1 MKRLIITIVIIIII
15 YYFYNKDINIKTTY
29 KQLIKPPISSE
40 FKKNDYN
47 DLTKFIYKIQ
57 TYYYYNPQTF
67 EEIIKHLEIFII
79 LYKSVKL
86 DNTIAGQYYDLMND
100 RRELI
105 LNNLMSYF
113 INLPVYKDQFNC
125 NQSLDDL
132 ERILNKYLDEVNLI
146 NKQNNYK
153 EIHRDS
159 KFIDRKNLAH
169 NRFND
174 NLASFSYY

>member
-1 MKRLIITIVIIIII
+1 MKRLIITLVIISII
-15 YYFYNKDINIKTTY
+15 YYFYNKDVSIKNSY
-29 KQLIKPPISSE
+29 KNLIKPKISSE
-40 FKKNDYN
+40 FKKDENN
-47 DLTKFIYKIQ
+47 ELTNIIYKIQ

-67 EEIIKHLEIFII
+67 EEIIKHLETFII

-86 DNTIAGQYYDLMND
+86 DNNIAGQYYDLMD
-100 RRELI
+100 DKRELI
-105 LNNLMSYF
+105 LNNLRSFF

-125 NQSLDDL
+125 NQALDDL
-132 ERILNKYLDEVNLI
+132 EKILNKYLDEVNLI

-169 NRFND
+169 NRFTD
-174 NLASFSYY
+174 NIASFSYY